1 MDRAFTCNR
10 LGRPAHGISSR
21 FLASDTLFGKLRPYL
36 AKACNP
42 NFDGICS
49 SELLVLRPGQ
59 VDRRFLL
66 YSLLTD
72 GFISCVDASTYGAKM
87 PRAGWMNIGRCK
99 LPSPDAGEQQTVV
112 KFLDRKT
119 KQIDGL
125 IERARIVVERLQEYR
140 AALVTAA
147 VTGKIDARTEGSS

>member
-1 MDRAFTCNR
+1 
-10 LGRPAHGISSR
+10 
-21 FLASDTLFGKLRPYL
+21 
-36 AKACNP
+36 
-42 NFDGICS
+42 
-49 SELLVLRPGQ
+49 
-59 VDRRFLL
+59 
-66 YSLLTD
+66 
-72 GFISCVDASTYGAKM
+72 M